1 LSTGKKVLISGFEPF
16 GGSDLNSSQLVV
28 EAISKESLSGLELS
42 AVILPVEFDKAARVL
57 LSKVNDF
64 NPEIIISIGQ
74 AEGRKAI
81 TPEKIAINLDSA
93 RIPDNAGEL
102 RVNKVIVEAGAD
114 GYFSTLP
121 IEKMVEAVKECG
133 LESEISLSAGAFLCN
148 HIFYHLQ
155 HQLLEREVKSGFV
168 HLPLV
173 NEQIAQ
179 YPNQPSWAL
188 KDLVQGVRAAI
199 LSTLW

>member
-1 LSTGKKVLISGFEPF
+1 MSIGRRVLISGFEPF
-16 GGSDLNSSQLVV
+16 GGSNFNSSQLVV
-28 EAISKESLSGLELS
+28 EAISKESFTGLELFT
-42 AVILPVEFDKAARVL
+42 VILPVEFGKAADVL
-57 LSKVNDF
+57 LSKVKEID
-64 NPEIIISIGQ
+64 PEIIITFGQ
-74 AEGRKAI
+74 AEGRKAL

-102 RVNKVIVEAGAD
+102 RVNKVIIEKGAD

-155 HQLLEREVKSGFV
+155 HKLLESGVKSGFV

-188 KDLVQGVRAAI
+188 SDLVRGVEAAI
-199 LSTLW
+199 LSTL

>member
-1 LSTGKKVLISGFEPF
+1 MSIERRVLISGFEPF
-16 GGSDLNSSQLVV
+16 GGSNLNSSQLVV
-28 EAISKESLSGLELS
+28 EAISKESFSGLDLFT
-42 AVILPVEFDKAARVL
+42 VILPVEFGKAADVL
-57 LSKVNDF
+57 LSKVKEID
-64 NPEIIISIGQ
+64 PEIIIAFGQ
-74 AEGRKAI
+74 AEGRKAL

-102 RVNKVIVEAGAD
+102 RVNKAIIEKGAD

-133 LESEISLSAGAFLCN
+133 LESEVSLSAGAFLCN

-155 HQLLEREVKSGFV
+155 HKLLESGVKSGFV

-188 KDLVQGVRAAI
+188 KDLIQGVKAAI
-199 LSTLW
+199 LSTL

>member
-1 LSTGKKVLISGFEPF
+1 MSIGKKVLISGFEPF
-16 GGSDLNSSQLVV
+16 GGSDLNSSQLAV
-28 EAISKESLSGLELS
+28 EAISKESLSGLELY
-42 AVILPVEFDKAARVL
+42 AVILPVEFGKAADVL
-57 LSKVNDF
+57 LSKVKEID
-64 NPEIIISIGQ
+64 PEIIITFGQ
-74 AEGRKAI
+74 AEGRKAL

-102 RVNKVIVEAGAD
+102 RVNKVIIEKGAD

-121 IEKMVEAVKECG
+121 IEKMVKAVKECG
-133 LESEISLSAGAFLCN
+133 LESEVSLSAGAFLCN

-155 HQLLEREVKSGFV
+155 HKLLESGVKSGFV

-199 LSTLW
+199 LSTL

>member
-1 LSTGKKVLISGFEPF
+1 MSIGKKVLISGFEPF

-28 EAISKESLSGLELS
+28 EAISKESFSGVELS
-42 AVILPVEFDKAARVL
+42 SVILPVEFDKAAKVL
-57 LSKVNDF
+57 FSKVRELD
-64 NPEIIISIGQ
+64 PEIVISFGQ

-102 RVNKVIVEAGAD
+102 RVNKVIIEAGAD

-121 IEKMVEAVKECG
+121 IEKMVVAVKECG
-133 LESEISLSAGAFLCN
+133 LDGEISLSAGAFLCN

-155 HQLLEREVKSGFV
+155 HQLLERGIKSGFV

-173 NEQIAQ
+173 NEQLAQ
-179 YPNQPSWAL
+179 YPDQPSWTL
-188 KDLVQGVRAAI
+188 EDLIRGVKAAI
-199 LSTLW
+199 LSAI

>member
-1 LSTGKKVLISGFEPF
+1 MSIGKKVLISGFEPF
-16 GGSDLNSSQLVV
+16 GGSDLNSSQLVL

-64 NPEIIISIGQ
+64 NPEIIISFGQ

-199 LSTLW
+199 LSTL

>member
-1 LSTGKKVLISGFEPF
+1 MSTGKKVLISGFEPF

-28 EAISKESLSGLELS
+28 EAISKESFTGLELS
-42 AVILPVEFDKAARVL
+42 AVILPVEFDKAAKVL
-57 LSKVNDF
+57 FSKVRELD
-64 NPEIIISIGQ
+64 PEIVISLGQ

-81 TPEKIAINLDSA
+81 SPEKIAINLDSA

-102 RVNKVIVEAGAD
+102 RVNKAIIEKGAD

-155 HQLLEREVKSGFV
+155 HQLLERGIKSGFV

-173 NEQIAQ
+173 NEQLAQ
-179 YPNQPSWAL
+179 YPDQPSWAL
-188 KDLVQGVRAAI
+188 EDLIRGVKAAI
-199 LSTLW
+199 LSTI

>member
-1 LSTGKKVLISGFEPF
+1 MSIERRVLISGFEPF
-16 GGSDLNSSQLVV
+16 GGSNFNSSQLVV
-28 EAISKESLSGLELS
+28 EAISKESFTGLELFT
-42 AVILPVEFDKAARVL
+42 VILPVDFGKAADVL
-57 LSKVNDF
+57 LSKVKEID
-64 NPEIIISIGQ
+64 PEIIIAFGQ
-74 AEGRKAI
+74 AEGRKAL

-102 RVNKVIVEAGAD
+102 RVNKVIIEKGAD

-121 IEKMVEAVKECG
+121 IEKMVKAVKECG
-133 LESEISLSAGAFLCN
+133 LESEVSLSAGAFLCN

-155 HQLLEREVKSGFV
+155 HKLLESGVKSGFV

-188 KDLVQGVRAAI
+188 KDLIQGVKAAI
-199 LSTLW
+199 LSTL

>member
-1 LSTGKKVLISGFEPF
+1 MSIGKKVLISGFEPF
-16 GGSDLNSSQLVV
+16 GGSHLNSSQLVV

-64 NPEIIISIGQ
+64 NPEIIISFGQ

-102 RVNKVIVEAGAD
+102 RVNKVIVEAGVD

-121 IEKMVEAVKECG
+121 IEKMVAAVKECG

-199 LSTLW
+199 LSTL

>member
-1 LSTGKKVLISGFEPF
+1 LLIGKKVLISGFEPF
-16 GGSDLNSSQLVV
+16 GGSHLNSSQLVV

-64 NPEIIISIGQ
+64 NPEIIISFGQ

-121 IEKMVEAVKECG
+121 IEKMVAAVKECG

-199 LSTLW
+199 LSTL

>member
-1 LSTGKKVLISGFEPF
+1 LSIRRRVLISGFEPF
-16 GGSDLNSSQLVV
+16 GGSNLNSSQLVV
-28 EAISKESLSGLELS
+28 EAISKESFSGLDLFT
-42 AVILPVEFDKAARVL
+42 VILPVEFGKAADVL
-57 LSKVNDF
+57 LSKVKELD
-64 NPEIIISIGQ
+64 PEIIIAFGQ
-74 AEGRKAI
+74 AEGRKAL

-102 RVNKVIVEAGAD
+102 RGNKVIIEKGVD

-121 IEKMVEAVKECG
+121 IEKMVEAVKACG

-155 HQLLEREVKSGFV
+155 HQLLESGVKSGFV

-188 KDLVQGVRAAI
+188 KDLVQGVKAAI
-199 LSTLW
+199 LSTL

>member
-1 LSTGKKVLISGFEPF
+1 MSIGKKVLISGFEPF

-28 EAISKESLSGLELS
+28 EAISKESFSGVELS
-42 AVILPVEFDKAARVL
+42 SVILPVEFDKAARVL
-57 LSKVNDF
+57 LSKVKEV
-64 NPEIIISIGQ
+64 NPEIIISFGQ

-133 LESEISLSAGAFLCN
+133 LDGEISLSAGAFLCN

-199 LSTLW
+199 LSTL

>member
-1 LSTGKKVLISGFEPF
+1 MSIGKKVLISGFEPF
-16 GGSDLNSSQLVV
+16 GGSDLNSSQLVL

-42 AVILPVEFDKAARVL
+42 AVILPVEFGKTARVL

-64 NPEIIISIGQ
+64 NPDIIISFGQ

-188 KDLVQGVRAAI
+188 KDLVQGVKAAI
-199 LSTLW
+199 LSTL

>member
-1 LSTGKKVLISGFEPF
+1 MLIGKKVLISGFEPF
-16 GGSDLNSSQLVV
+16 GGSHLNSSQLVV

-64 NPEIIISIGQ
+64 NPEIIISFGQ

-121 IEKMVEAVKECG
+121 IEKMVAAVKECG

-199 LSTLW
+199 LSTL

>member
-1 LSTGKKVLISGFEPF
+1 LSIGRRVLISGFEPF
-16 GGSDLNSSQLVV
+16 GGSNLNSSQLVV
-28 EAISKESLSGLELS
+28 EAISKESFSGLDLFT
-42 AVILPVEFDKAARVL
+42 VILPVEFGKAADVL
-57 LSKVNDF
+57 LSKVKEID
-64 NPEIIISIGQ
+64 PEIIIAFGQ
-74 AEGRKAI
+74 AEGRKAL

-102 RVNKVIVEAGAD
+102 RVNKVIIEKGAD

-121 IEKMVEAVKECG
+121 IEKMVKAVKECG
-133 LESEISLSAGAFLCN
+133 LESEVSLSAGAFLCN

-155 HQLLEREVKSGFV
+155 HKFLESRVKSGFV

-173 NEQIAQ
+173 NEQIVQ

-199 LSTLW
+199 LSTL

>member
-1 LSTGKKVLISGFEPF
+1 MSIERRVLISGFEPF
-16 GGSDLNSSQLVV
+16 GGSILNSSQLVV
-28 EAISKESLSGLELS
+28 EAISKESFTGLELFT
-42 AVILPVEFDKAARVL
+42 VILPVDFGKAADVL
-57 LSKVNDF
+57 LSKVKEID
-64 NPEIIISIGQ
+64 PEIIIAFGQ
-74 AEGRKAI
+74 AEGRKAL

-102 RVNKVIVEAGAD
+102 RVNKVIIEKGAD

-121 IEKMVEAVKECG
+121 IEKMVKAVKECG
-133 LESEISLSAGAFLCN
+133 LESEVSLSAGAFLCN

-155 HQLLEREVKSGFV
+155 HKLLESGVKSGFV

-188 KDLVQGVRAAI
+188 KDLIQGVKAAI
-199 LSTLW
+199 LSTL

>member
-1 LSTGKKVLISGFEPF
+1 MSIERRVLISGFEPF
-16 GGSDLNSSQLVV
+16 GGSILNSSQLVV
-28 EAISKESLSGLELS
+28 EAISKESFTGLELFT
-42 AVILPVEFDKAARVL
+42 VILPVDFGKAADVL
-57 LSKVNDF
+57 LSKVKEID
-64 NPEIIISIGQ
+64 PEIIIAFGQ
-74 AEGRKAI
+74 AEGRKAL

-102 RVNKVIVEAGAD
+102 RVNKVIIEKGAD

-121 IEKMVEAVKECG
+121 IEKMVKAVKECG
-133 LESEISLSAGAFLCN
+133 LESEVSLSAGAFLCN

-155 HQLLEREVKSGFV
+155 HKLLESGVKSGFV

-188 KDLVQGVRAAI
+188 KDLVQGVKAAI
-199 LSTLW
+199 LSTL

>member
-1 LSTGKKVLISGFEPF
+1 MSIGKKVLISGFEPF
-16 GGSDLNSSQLVV
+16 GGSDLNSSQLVL

-42 AVILPVEFDKAARVL
+42 AVILPVEFGKAARVL

-64 NPEIIISIGQ
+64 NPDIIISFGQ

-121 IEKMVEAVKECG
+121 IEKMVAAVKECG

-199 LSTLW
+199 LSTL

>member
-1 LSTGKKVLISGFEPF
+1 MSTGKKVLISGFEPF

-28 EAISKESLSGLELS
+28 EAISKESFSGVDLFS
-42 AVILPVEFDKAARVL
+42 VILPVEFDKAAKVL
-57 LSKVNDF
+57 FSKVRELD
-64 NPEIIISIGQ
+64 PEIVISFGQ

-102 RVNKVIVEAGAD
+102 RVNKVIVESGAD

-121 IEKMVEAVKECG
+121 IEKMVVAVKECG
-133 LESEISLSAGAFLCN
+133 LDGEISLSAGAFLCN

-155 HQLLEREVKSGFV
+155 HQLLERGIKSGFV

-173 NEQIAQ
+173 NEQLAQ
-179 YPNQPSWAL
+179 YPDQPSWTL
-188 KDLVQGVRAAI
+188 EDLIRGVKAAI
-199 LSTLW
+199 LSTI

>member
-1 LSTGKKVLISGFEPF
+1 MSIGRRVLISGFEPF
-16 GGSDLNSSQLVV
+16 GGSNLNSSQLVV
-28 EAISKESLSGLELS
+28 EAISKESFSGLDLFT
-42 AVILPVEFDKAARVL
+42 VILPVEFGKAADVL
-57 LSKVNDF
+57 LSKVKEID
-64 NPEIIISIGQ
+64 PEIIIAFGQ
-74 AEGRKAI
+74 AEGRKAL

-102 RVNKVIVEAGAD
+102 RVNKVIIEKGAD

-121 IEKMVEAVKECG
+121 IEKMVKAVKECG
-133 LESEISLSAGAFLCN
+133 LESEVSLSAGAFLCN

-155 HQLLEREVKSGFV
+155 HKLLESGVKSGFV

-199 LSTLW
+199 LSTL

>member
-1 LSTGKKVLISGFEPF
+1 MSIERRVLISGFEPF
-16 GGSDLNSSQLVV
+16 GGSNLNSSQLVV
-28 EAISKESLSGLELS
+28 EAISKESFTGLELFT
-42 AVILPVEFDKAARVL
+42 VILPVEFGKAADVL
-57 LSKVNDF
+57 LSKVKEID
-64 NPEIIISIGQ
+64 PEIIITFGQ
-74 AEGRKAI
+74 AEGRKAL

-102 RVNKVIVEAGAD
+102 RVNKVIIEKGAD

-155 HQLLEREVKSGFV
+155 HKLLESGVKSGFV

-173 NEQIAQ
+173 NEQITQ

-188 KDLVQGVRAAI
+188 KDLIQGVKAAI
-199 LSTLW
+199 LSTL

>member
-1 LSTGKKVLISGFEPF
+1 MSIGRRVLISGFEPF
-16 GGSDLNSSQLVV
+16 GGSNLNSSQLVV
-28 EAISKESLSGLELS
+28 EAISKESFSGLDLFT
-42 AVILPVEFDKAARVL
+42 VVLPVEFGKAADVL
-57 LSKVNDF
+57 LSKVKEID
-64 NPEIIISIGQ
+64 PEIIIAFGQ
-74 AEGRKAI
+74 AEGRKAL

-102 RVNKVIVEAGAD
+102 RVNKVIIEKGAD

-121 IEKMVEAVKECG
+121 IEKMVEAVKACG

-155 HQLLEREVKSGFV
+155 HKLLESGVKSGFV

-199 LSTLW
+199 LSTL

>member
-1 LSTGKKVLISGFEPF
+1 LSIGKKVLISGFEPF
-16 GGSDLNSSQLVV
+16 GGSDLNSSQLVL

-64 NPEIIISIGQ
+64 NPEIIISFGQ

-121 IEKMVEAVKECG
+121 IEKMVAAVKECG

-199 LSTLW
+199 LSTL

>member
-1 LSTGKKVLISGFEPF
+1 
-16 GGSDLNSSQLVV
+16 
-28 EAISKESLSGLELS
+28 
-42 AVILPVEFDKAARVL
+42 
-57 LSKVNDF
+57 
-64 NPEIIISIGQ
+64 
-74 AEGRKAI
+74 
-81 TPEKIAINLDSA
+81 
-93 RIPDNAGEL
+93 L
-102 RVNKVIVEAGAD
+102 RVNKIIIEKGAD

-155 HQLLEREVKSGFV
+155 HKLLESGVKSGFV

-199 LSTLW
+199 LSTL

>member
-1 LSTGKKVLISGFEPF
+1 LSIGRRVLISGFEPF
-16 GGSDLNSSQLVV
+16 GGSNLNSSQLVV
-28 EAISKESLSGLELS
+28 EAISKESFSGLDLFT
-42 AVILPVEFDKAARVL
+42 VILPVEFGKAADVL
-57 LSKVNDF
+57 LSKVKEID
-64 NPEIIISIGQ
+64 PEIIIAFGQ
-74 AEGRKAI
+74 AEGRKAL

-102 RVNKVIVEAGAD
+102 RVNKVIIEKGAD

-121 IEKMVEAVKECG
+121 IEKMVKAVKECG
-133 LESEISLSAGAFLCN
+133 LESEVSLSAGAFLCN

-155 HQLLEREVKSGFV
+155 HKLLESGVKSGFV

-173 NEQIAQ
+173 NEQIVQ

-188 KDLVQGVRAAI
+188 KDLVQGVKAAI
-199 LSTLW
+199 LSTL

>member
-1 LSTGKKVLISGFEPF
+1 MLIGKKVLISGFEPF
-16 GGSDLNSSQLVV
+16 GGSHLNSSQLVL

-64 NPEIIISIGQ
+64 NPEIIISFGQ

-102 RVNKVIVEAGAD
+102 RVNKVIIEKGAD

-155 HQLLEREVKSGFV
+155 HQLLESGVKSGFV

-199 LSTLW
+199 LSTL

>member
-1 LSTGKKVLISGFEPF
+1 
-16 GGSDLNSSQLVV
+16 V
-28 EAISKESLSGLELS
+28 EAISKESFSGLDLFT
-42 AVILPVEFDKAARVL
+42 VVLPVEFGKAADVL
-57 LSKVNDF
+57 LSKVKEID
-64 NPEIIISIGQ
+64 PEIIIAFGQ
-74 AEGRKAI
+74 AEGRKAL

-93 RIPDNAGEL
+93 RIPDNSGEL
-102 RVNKVIVEAGAD
+102 RVNKVIIEKGAD

-121 IEKMVEAVKECG
+121 IEKMVKAVKECG
-133 LESEISLSAGAFLCN
+133 LESEVSLTAGAFLCN

-155 HQLLEREVKSGFV
+155 HKFLESRVKSGFV

-199 LSTLW
+199 LSTL

>member
-1 LSTGKKVLISGFEPF
+1 LSIGRRVLISGFEPF
-16 GGSDLNSSQLVV
+16 GGSNLNSSQLVV
-28 EAISKESLSGLELS
+28 EAISKESFSGLDLFT
-42 AVILPVEFDKAARVL
+42 VILPVEFGKAADVL
-57 LSKVNDF
+57 LSKVKEID
-64 NPEIIISIGQ
+64 PEIIIAFGQ
-74 AEGRKAI
+74 AEGRKAL

-102 RVNKVIVEAGAD
+102 RVNKVIIEKGAD

-121 IEKMVEAVKECG
+121 IEKMVKAVKECG
-133 LESEISLSAGAFLCN
+133 LESEVSLSAGAFLCN

-155 HQLLEREVKSGFV
+155 HKFLESGVKSGFV

-199 LSTLW
+199 LSTL

>member
-1 LSTGKKVLISGFEPF
+1 MSIGKKVLISGFEPF
-16 GGSDLNSSQLVV
+16 GGSDLNSSQLVL

-42 AVILPVEFDKAARVL
+42 AVILPVEFGKAARVL

-64 NPEIIISIGQ
+64 NPEIIISFGQ

-121 IEKMVEAVKECG
+121 IEKMVAAVKECG

-199 LSTLW
+199 LSTL

>member
-1 LSTGKKVLISGFEPF
+1 VLISGFEPF
-16 GGSDLNSSQLVV
+16 GGSNLNSSQLVV
-28 EAISKESLSGLELS
+28 EAISKESFSGLDLFT
-42 AVILPVEFDKAARVL
+42 VILPVEFGKAADVL
-57 LSKVNDF
+57 LSKVKEID
-64 NPEIIISIGQ
+64 PEIIVAFGQ
-74 AEGRKAI
+74 AEGRKAL

-102 RVNKVIVEAGAD
+102 RVNKVIIEMGAD

-121 IEKMVEAVKECG
+121 IEKMVEAINECG
-133 LESEISLSAGAFLCN
+133 LESEISLSAGSFLCN

-155 HQLLEREVKSGFV
+155 HQLLESGVKSGFV

-188 KDLVQGVRAAI
+188 KDLVQGVKAAI
-199 LSTLW
+199 LSTL

>member
-1 LSTGKKVLISGFEPF
+1 MSIERRVLISGFEPF
-16 GGSDLNSSQLVV
+16 GGSILNSSQLVV
-28 EAISKESLSGLELS
+28 EAISKESFTGLELFT
-42 AVILPVEFDKAARVL
+42 VILPVDFGKAADVL
-57 LSKVNDF
+57 LSKVKEID
-64 NPEIIISIGQ
+64 PEIIIAFGQ
-74 AEGRKAI
+74 AEGRKAL

-102 RVNKVIVEAGAD
+102 RVNKVIIEKGAD

-133 LESEISLSAGAFLCN
+133 LESEVSLSAGAFLCN

-155 HQLLEREVKSGFV
+155 HKLLESGVKSGFV

-188 KDLVQGVRAAI
+188 KDLIQGVKAAI
-199 LSTLW
+199 LSTL

>member
-1 LSTGKKVLISGFEPF
+1 MSIGKKVLISGFEPF

-28 EAISKESLSGLELS
+28 EAISKESFSGVELS
-42 AVILPVEFDKAARVL
+42 SVILPVEFDKAARVL
-57 LSKVNDF
+57 LSKVKEV
-64 NPEIIISIGQ
+64 NPEIIISFGQ

-121 IEKMVEAVKECG
+121 IEKMVAAVKDCG

-199 LSTLW
+199 LSTL

>member
-16 GGSDLNSSQLVV
+16 GGSDLNSSQLAV
-28 EAISKESLSGLELS
+28 EAISKESLTGLELFT
-42 AVILPVEFDKAARVL
+42 VILPVEFDKAAKIL
-57 LSKVNDF
+57 LSKIKEV
-64 NPEIIISIGQ
+64 NPEIIIAFGQ
-74 AEGRKAI
+74 AEGRKAL

-102 RVNKVIVEAGAD
+102 RVSKVILEAGAD

-121 IEKMVEAVKECG
+121 IDKIVEAVKECG

-155 HQLLEREVKSGFV
+155 HQLLESGVKSGFV

-188 KDLVQGVRAAI
+188 IDLVQGVKAAI
-199 LSTLW
+199 LSTL

>member
-1 LSTGKKVLISGFEPF
+1 M
-16 GGSDLNSSQLVV
+16 

-42 AVILPVEFDKAARVL
+42 AVSLPVEFDKAARVL

-64 NPEIIISIGQ
+64 NPEIIIAFGQ

-102 RVNKVIVEAGAD
+102 RVNRVIVEAGAD

-121 IEKMVEAVKECG
+121 IEKMVAAVKECG

-155 HQLLEREVKSGFV
+155 HQLLESGVKSGFV

-199 LSTLW
+199 LSTL

>member
-1 LSTGKKVLISGFEPF
+1 MSTGKKVLISGFEPF

-28 EAISKESLSGLELS
+28 KAISKESFSGVELS
-42 AVILPVEFDKAARVL
+42 SVILPVEFDKAAKVL
-57 LSKVNDF
+57 FSKVRELD
-64 NPEIIISIGQ
+64 PEIVISFGQ

-93 RIPDNAGEL
+93 RIPDNTGEL
-102 RVNKVIVEAGAD
+102 RVNKVIIEAGAD

-133 LESEISLSAGAFLCN
+133 LDGEISLSAGAFLCN

-155 HQLLEREVKSGFV
+155 HQLLERGIKSGFV

-173 NEQIAQ
+173 NEQLAQ
-179 YPNQPSWAL
+179 YPDQPSWAL
-188 KDLVQGVRAAI
+188 EDLIQGVKAAI
-199 LSTLW
+199 LSAI

>member
-1 LSTGKKVLISGFEPF
+1 MSIGKKVLISGFEPF
-16 GGSDLNSSQLVV
+16 GGSHLNSSQLVV

-42 AVILPVEFDKAARVL
+42 AIILPVEFDKAARVL

-64 NPEIIISIGQ
+64 NPEIIISFGQ

-102 RVNKVIVEAGAD
+102 RVNKVIVETGAD

-148 HIFYHLQ
+148 HTFYHLQ
-155 HQLLEREVKSGFV
+155 HQLLESGVKSGFV

-179 YPNQPSWAL
+179 YPNQLSWAL

-199 LSTLW
+199 LSTL

>member
-1 LSTGKKVLISGFEPF
+1 LSIGKKVLISGFEPF
-16 GGSDLNSSQLVV
+16 GGSDLNSSQLVL

-42 AVILPVEFDKAARVL
+42 AVILPVEFGKAARVL

-64 NPEIIISIGQ
+64 NPDIIISFGQ

-121 IEKMVEAVKECG
+121 IEKMVAAVKECG

-199 LSTLW
+199 LSTL

>member
-1 LSTGKKVLISGFEPF
+1 MSIERRVLISGFEPF
-16 GGSDLNSSQLVV
+16 GGCNLNSSQLVV
-28 EAISKESLSGLELS
+28 EAISKESFTGLELFT
-42 AVILPVEFDKAARVL
+42 VILPVEFGKAADVL
-57 LSKVNDF
+57 LSKVKEID
-64 NPEIIISIGQ
+64 PEIIITFGQ
-74 AEGRKAI
+74 AEGRKAL

-102 RVNKVIVEAGAD
+102 RVNKVIIEKGAD

-155 HQLLEREVKSGFV
+155 HKLLESGVKSGFV

-173 NEQIAQ
+173 NEQITQ

-188 KDLVQGVRAAI
+188 KDLVQGVKAAI
-199 LSTLW
+199 LSTL